1 MGPAGP
7 CRWVPPHRHVGL
19 RRRRKS
25 LVLPGQ
31 PNLGLY
37 SAQTAAGQAAVFIR
51 TDSRSEL
58 ACDAFRCGC
67 CCTLLL
73 YETREPYDQIFELWS
88 LNWCGATETR
98 TPDLLHAMQ
107 VRRPSCQRHHRPPP
121 ADLVHRRTREC
132 LPVAGCW
139 LSTWLSTIRLGTT
152 CSNAVGE
159 TLTHAPAWRR
169 HTDPLR

>member
-1 MGPAGP
+1 MTVKRSWNTLDDLKTRL
-7 CRWVPPHRHVGL
+7 C
-19 RRRRKS
+19 
-25 LVLPGQ
+25 PGK
-31 PNLGLY
+31 
-37 SAQTAAGQAAVFIR
+37 T
-51 TDSRSEL
+51 
-58 ACDAFRCGC
+58 
-67 CCTLLL
+67 
-73 YETREPYDQIFELWS
+73 
-88 LNWCGATETR
+88 CGATETR

-107 VRRPSCQRHHRPPP
+107 VRRRVCQRHHRLLP
-121 ADLVHRRTREC
+121 ADLVHRRACEC